1 MIELVR
7 LGSTNHVA
15 TSRKLK
21 ADIVTAR
28 LALASGYQSLLRTN
42 PSFIFSFPCIP
53 YLFIAEWMTND

>member
-7 LGSTNHVA
+7 LGTTNHVA

-28 LALASGYQSLLRTN
+28 LALASGYQSLLRMIN
-42 PSFIFSFPCIP
+42 SFHSPLAFPSLCCGI
-53 YLFIAEWMTND
+53 TD